1 MSALLTQSRSR
12 LSRTSTYFRDLW
24 SRREF
29 AWYLAMG
36 NLKARNASTA
46 LGLLWWVIN
55 PLLLGLVYYLVFGV
69 IFDSSRDLSYLLS
82 GMFVFHFTSQAM
94 TGGANS
100 ILQNSKLLANIK
112 FPRLILP
119 IANLIEAGVG
129 FLASWIVLYAIAIP
143 SGHVN
148 LNRHVLLLLFI
159 VPVHLFF
166 NLGLSALTARLA
178 VPFRDINNILPYV
191 TRLWLYLSPIIWP
204 VDFMDRL
211 SEPIQQVMLLN
222 PMWSIIGVY
231 RAALLGE
238 PLEPGLILTSGLIA
252 LGVGL
257 FGIATFI
264 KYESRIVR
272 HL

>member
-1 MSALLTQSRSR
+1 MAALLTQSRSR
-12 LSRTSTYFRDLW
+12 LARTSTYFRSLW

-46 LGLLWWVIN
+46 LGLVWWVIN
-55 PLLLGLVYYLVFGV
+55 PLLLGLVYYLVFG
-69 IFDSSRDLSYLLS
+69 ILFASDRDLSYLLS
-82 GMFVFHFTSQAM
+82 GIFVFHFTSQAM

-129 FLASWIVLYAIAIP
+129 FLASLVVLYAVAIP
-143 SGHVN
+143 GGSVH
-148 LNRHVLLLLFI
+148 LNKHFWLILFI
-159 VPVHLFF
+159 VPVHLLF

-178 VPFRDINNILPYV
+178 VPFRDINNILPYFN
-191 TRLWLYLSPIIWP
+191 RLWLYLSPIIWP
-204 VDFMDRL
+204 IEFMQDL
-211 SEPIQQVMLLN
+211 SEPIQRIMLLN

-231 RAALLGE
+231 RAALLGD
-238 PLEPGLILTSGLIA
+238 PLEPGLILTSSLTAAIIA
-252 LGVGL
+252 LVGVG
-257 FGIATFI
+257 AFI